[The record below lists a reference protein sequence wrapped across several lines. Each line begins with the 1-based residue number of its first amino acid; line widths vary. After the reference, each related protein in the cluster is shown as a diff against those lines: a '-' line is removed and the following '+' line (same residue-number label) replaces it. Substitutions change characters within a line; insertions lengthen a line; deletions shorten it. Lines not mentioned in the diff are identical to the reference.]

1 MMTHANKKKSHPL
14 SELVAFPFKGQNIF
28 TYSQFDLKKG
38 LMYSADVSV
47 CDQTIERIV
56 TFTDL

>member
-1 MMTHANKKKSHPL
+1 MMTHANKKKSHPP

-47 CDQTIERIV
+47 CD
-56 TFTDL
+56 

>member
-1 MMTHANKKKSHPL
+1 MFWFMMTHANKKKSHPL

-47 CDQTIERIV
+47 CD
-56 TFTDL
+56 